1 MKTRLLLLAAFAVST
16 TAVAAPHADLQL
28 VPQAR
33 VSDDQ
38 VTLGDLVRLQS
49 DDLALVRRLVSL
61 PVGQAPRPGE
71 SALVQRGTLADW
83 VRRSTGLANAT
94 LRWSGADAARVIR
107 TSRQLRGEEIADAAM
122 EGVRR
127 VIAAAGQHA
136 ELRVR
141 SSVRDVE
148 VPDGK
153 VQLLPRPTDSG
164 APLRNRALVW
174 VDAWVNDRFIR
185 SFPVTVEI
193 SDLGGQPGVVPVAT
207 GAGAMAQ
214 GVTHPDD
221 ANAVSRGEWA
231 ALRITSG
238 AVSLESRVEVLQDG
252 RVGQRVRVR
261 AATGA
266 SGILFAK
273 VIGRGQLEL
282 AP

>member
-1 MKTRLLLLAAFAVST
+1 MKTRLFLLAAFAVST
-16 TAVAAPHADLQL
+16 TAVAAPHADLAL

-33 VSDDQ
+33 VTDDR
-38 VTLGDLVRLQS
+38 VTLGDIVRLQS
-49 DDLALVRRLVSL
+49 DDLALVRRLVNL

-71 SALVQRGTLADW
+71 FALVQRETLADW
-83 VRRSTGLANAT
+83 VRRNTGLAGDT
-94 LRWSGADAARVIR
+94 LRWSGADAARVVR

-127 VIAAAGQHA
+127 VIASAGQHA

-141 SSVRDVE
+141 TSVRDVE

-164 APLRNRALVW
+164 ASLRNRALVW

-193 SDLGGQPGVVPVAT
+193 SGLGGQPGVVPVA
-207 GAGAMAQ
+207 AGAVPQ
-214 GVTHPDD
+214 RETHSPD

-266 SGILFAK
+266 SGILFGK

>member
-1 MKTRLLLLAAFAVST
+1 MRLLLLAAFAMSSP
-16 TAVAAPHADLQL
+16 AVAAPRADLEL

-33 VSDDQ
+33 VTDDR
-38 VTLGDLVRLQS
+38 VTLGDIVRLRS
-49 DDLALVRRLVSL
+49 DDLALVRRLVNL

-71 SALVQRGTLADW
+71 SALVHRETLADW
-83 VRRSTGLANAT
+83 VRRSTGLAVDA
-94 LRWSGADAARVIR
+94 LRWSGADAARVVR

-141 SSVRDVE
+141 TSVRDVE
-148 VPDGK
+148 VPAGK
-153 VQLLPRPTDSG
+153 VQLLPRPTNSG
-164 APLRNRALVW
+164 AALRNRALVW

-193 SDLGGQPGVVPVAT
+193 SGLSGHLGAVPVAT
-207 GAGAMAQ
+207 GAGAVA
-214 GVTHPDD
+214 HREAHAAD
-221 ANAVSRGEWA
+221 ATAVSRGEWA

-261 AATGA
+261 SATGA

-273 VIGRGQLEL
+273 VVGRGQLEL

>member
-1 MKTRLLLLAAFAVST
+1 MRLLLLAAFAMSS
-16 TAVAAPHADLQL
+16 TAVAAPRADLEL

-33 VSDDQ
+33 VTDDR
-38 VTLGDLVRLQS
+38 VTLGDIVRLRS
-49 DDLALVRRLVSL
+49 DDLALVRRLVNL

-71 SALVQRGTLADW
+71 SALVRRETLADW
-83 VRRSTGLANAT
+83 VRRTMGLAVDT
-94 LRWSGADAARVIR
+94 LRWSGADAARVVR

-122 EGVRR
+122 EGIRR
-127 VIAAAGQHA
+127 VMAAAGQHA

-164 APLRNRALVW
+164 AALRNRALVW

-193 SDLGGQPGVVPVAT
+193 SGFSGHLGAVPVAT
-207 GAGAMAQ
+207 GASAA
-214 GVTHPDD
+214 HREAHAAD
-221 ANAVSRGEWA
+221 ATAVARGEWA

-261 AATGA
+261 AASGA
-266 SGILFAK
+266 GGILFAK
-273 VIGRGQLEL
+273 VVGRGQLEL